1 MAVRSLTEDQ
11 WRDEARAHA
20 RRAEQWTAPHLDRR
34 RLGIK
39 HPVMDFLFEYY
50 PYSPGRL
57 RTWHPGMYVELQG
70 PWSPPSNANAYVD
83 TADGWIADPRTADR
97 QRLELALRIL
107 QGTADRPAQHSC
119 FGMHEWAMVY
129 RADPEEI
136 RHRRQPLRL
145 DIDAISRTVDEIG
158 LRCTHIDAFRF
169 FTAEAIPLNATTP
182 TRTSQ
187 PDEEQPGCL
196 HANMDLFKYAM
207 WFQPYVPGQLV
218 LDCFEL
224 SVHAREIDMRASP
237 YDVSDL
243 GYPPIRLETPAGRQ
257 EYVGAQ
263 RDLADAASTLRAR
276 LVRELSALADIGAP
290 V

>member
-1 MAVRSLTEDQ
+1 
-11 WRDEARAHA
+11 
-20 RRAEQWTAPHLDRR
+20 
-34 RLGIK
+34 
-39 HPVMDFLFEYY
+39 MDFLFEYY

-57 RTWHPGMYVELQG
+57 RTWHPGVGIALQG
-70 PWSPPSNANAYVD
+70 AWSPASNAQAYVHSP
-83 TADGWIADPRTADR
+83 DGWIVDPSAADP
-97 QRLELALRIL
+97 QRLALTLRIL

-119 FGMHEWAMVY
+119 FGMHEWAMIY

-145 DIDAISRTVDEIG
+145 DIDAIARTVDEIG

-169 FTAEAIPLNATTP
+169 FTPAAIPLNATSP
-182 TRTSQ
+182 TRASQ

-207 WFQPYVPGQLV
+207 WFQPYVPGELV

-224 SVHAREIDMRASP
+224 SVQAREIDMRASP
-237 YDVSDL
+237 YDISDL
-243 GYPPIRLETPAGRQ
+243 GYAPIRLETPAGRR

-263 RDLADAASTLRAR
+263 RDLADAASTVRGR
-276 LVRELSALADIGAP
+276 LVHELRALADLTSRVPSG
-290 V
+290 